1 MPGTVFCGNGDR
13 MDNKDNGSGINRSEI
28 AMENFLKGYN
38 CTQSVLLAF
47 EDLLPPE
54 NRKEI
59 ICMASSFGGG
69 MGRLREVCGSV
80 SGMFLVAGLLYG
92 YEGPETGQKKT
103 ELYTRIQELAHK
115 FEEQNGS
122 IVCRELLG
130 LDVKNEPPVP
140 EKRTSEY
147 YKKRPC
153 KELIGMAAGILE
165 DFINENN

>member
-1 MPGTVFCGNGDR
+1 MEKNL
-13 MDNKDNGSGINRSEI
+13 NRKEL

-47 EDLLPPE
+47 EDLLPEE

-92 YEGPETGQKKT
+92 YDGPETGQKKT
-103 ELYTRIQELAHK
+103 ELYTKIQELAHK

-130 LDVKNEPPVP
+130 LDVKEQCPVP
-140 EKRTSEY
+140 DARTVEY

-153 KELIGMAAGILE
+153 KELIGMAAGSLE
-165 DFINENN
+165 DFINKTKEQSL

>member
-1 MPGTVFCGNGDR
+1 
-13 MDNKDNGSGINRSEI
+13 MDKKNNITGINRREA

-47 EDLLPPE
+47 EDLLPME

-103 ELYTRIQELAHK
+103 ELYTRIQELAHR
-115 FEEQNGS
+115 FEEQIGS
-122 IVCRELLG
+122 IVCRT
-130 LDVKNEPPVP
+130 D
-140 EKRTSEY
+140 EY

-165 DFINENN
+165 DFINGNQADA

>member
-1 MPGTVFCGNGDR
+1 MRLDMDKKN
-13 MDNKDNGSGINRSEI
+13 DNKGTSRRDI

-47 EDLLPPE
+47 EDLLPKE
-54 NRKEI
+54 NKKEI

-92 YEGPETGQKKT
+92 YEGPETGRKKT
-103 ELYTRIQELAHK
+103 ELYTRIQELAHE
-115 FEEQNGS
+115 FEEKNGS

-130 LDVKNEPPVP
+130 LDVKEEKPVP
-140 EKRTSEY
+140 EARTKEY

-165 DFINENN
+165 DFINENKEDNA

>member
-1 MPGTVFCGNGDR
+1 ME
-13 MDNKDNGSGINRSEI
+13 KKLNRKEL

-47 EDLLPPE
+47 EDLLPEE

-80 SGMFLVAGLLYG
+80 SGMFLVTGLLYG
-92 YEGPETGQKKT
+92 YDEPETGQKKT
-103 ELYTRIQELAHK
+103 ELYTKIQELAHK
-115 FEEQNGS
+115 FEEKNGS

-130 LDVKNEPPVP
+130 LDVKEQRPVP
-140 EKRTSEY
+140 DARTAEY

-165 DFINENN
+165 DFINENEKQSL

>member
-1 MPGTVFCGNGDR
+1 
-13 MDNKDNGSGINRSEI
+13 MDKKDNGNGISRKDI

-47 EDLLPPE
+47 EDLLPVE

-130 LDVKNEPPVP
+130 LNVKEEKPVP
-140 EKRTSEY
+140 EARTGEY

-165 DFINENN
+165 DFINENMEDNTCSQQ